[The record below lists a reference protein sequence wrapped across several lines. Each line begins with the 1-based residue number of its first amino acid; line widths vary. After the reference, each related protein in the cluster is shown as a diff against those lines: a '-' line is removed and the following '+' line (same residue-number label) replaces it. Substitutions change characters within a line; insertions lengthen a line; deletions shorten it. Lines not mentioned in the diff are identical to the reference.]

1 MANRFNPDIHH
12 RRSLRLE
19 GYDYGKAGAYFVTV
33 CSRNRECLFG
43 QVIGS
48 GMRFNE
54 EGECVEACWNDI
66 RPHFRDVE
74 LDAFVVMPNHVHG
87 ILIFFDFVGAG
98 SPCPSVER
106 EVPAPPFQT
115 PTDHD
120 AESRM
125 GAVTAPLRRT
135 LGRVIAYFKY
145 ESTKG
150 INRLRATSGARVW
163 QRNYYEHII
172 RDEDDMNRIREY
184 ILTHPIL
191 WDQDDYNPARCEKP
205 SDKI

>member
-1 MANRFNPDIHH
+1 MI
-12 RRSLRLE
+12 
-19 GYDYGKAGAYFVTV
+19 FVD
-33 CSRNRECLFG
+33 S
-43 QVIGS
+43 
-48 GMRFNE
+48 
-54 EGECVEACWNDI
+54 
-66 RPHFRDVE
+66 
-74 LDAFVVMPNHVHG
+74 
-87 ILIFFDFVGAG
+87 VGAG

-106 EVPAPPFQT
+106 EVPSPLFQT